1 MNLLHK
7 TEELLRFENEL
18 FLIDTI
24 YSNLTPMAGM
34 YRWKVV
40 LARRKL
46 LYGFVFSMIIL
57 RIK

>member
-7 TEELLRFENEL
+7 NEELSRFENEL

-24 YSNLTPMAGM
+24 FKSNAYGGNVPL
-34 YRWKVV
+34 KVV

-46 LYGFVFSMIIL
+46 LYGCVFSIIL
-57 RIK
+57 RIE